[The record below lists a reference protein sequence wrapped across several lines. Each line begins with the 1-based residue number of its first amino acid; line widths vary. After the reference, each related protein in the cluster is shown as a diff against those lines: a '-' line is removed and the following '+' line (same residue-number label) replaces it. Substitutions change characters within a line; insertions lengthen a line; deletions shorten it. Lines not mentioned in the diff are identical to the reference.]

1 MSKTSRRNELLSIVP
16 EESKEL
22 VDQLINDVVFLE
34 NQLSELKKL
43 PFIKINHKN
52 PMQQRNTPAA
62 KMYKEFLQ
70 QYTNCIKLIEAII
83 YRDKRLDGEETEL
96 SPLREY
102 LNSIKRG

>member
-1 MSKTSRRNELLSIVP
+1 MSKARRKELLSIVP

-22 VDQLINDVVFLE
+22 VDQLINDVIFLE

-43 PFIKINHKN
+43 PFIQVNPKN
-52 PMQQRNTPAA
+52 PMQQRNTPGA
-62 KMYKEFLQ
+62 KLYKEFLQ

>member
-1 MSKTSRRNELLSIVP
+1 MSKASRRKELLSIVP

-43 PFIKINHKN
+43 PFIQINPKN

-62 KMYKEFLQ
+62 KMYKELLS
-70 QYTNCIKLIEAII
+70 QYIGCLKLIE
-83 YRDKRLDGEETEL
+83 YVVYKEKRLDGEETEL
-96 SPLREY
+96 SPLRKWFESHV
-102 LNSIKRG
+102 N

>member
-1 MSKTSRRNELLSIVP
+1 MSKASRRNELLSIVP

-22 VDQLINDVVFLE
+22 VDQLINDVIFLE

-43 PFIKINHKN
+43 PFIQVNPKN

-96 SPLREY
+96 SPLRKWFE
-102 LNSIKRG
+102 SHAD